1 MNNIQK
7 YIALEWLKFGA
18 NRPIRIGLILY
29 IALFIGG
36 YFAFREIAKVSA
48 NPVVNMSSLTEF
60 PLIWG
65 LNGYIGNWLAFFILG
80 YIGIQLI
87 SIEFSSK
94 TFRQNIISGLHR
106 KEFLYSKFS
115 SAVLLSGA
123 ANIVYGIL
131 SVVLGLLFTED
142 KSMITEGTIF
152 PSIGYFFVMNLG
164 HILLAMMITMA
175 VRKGSVA
182 LFVYFLYG
190 MFIENIIRWS
200 LHNKV
205 LQNSIS
211 MHFYPFNVL
220 EDMTPLPYFDKIS
233 KMGSTEMQ
241 LTLDPHVAFIGA
253 LVYIGIY
260 VFIMFR
266 LATRKDI

>member
-1 MNNIQK
+1 MSNIKK
-7 YIALEWLKFGA
+7 YLALEWLKFGP
-18 NRPIRIGLILY
+18 NRPLRIGLILY
-29 IALFIGG
+29 VALFIGG
-36 YFAFREIAKVSA
+36 YFAFREIAKVSQ

-115 SAVLLSGA
+115 SAVLLA
-123 ANIVYGIL
+123 ALATIVYIVWTIL
-131 SVVLGLLFTED
+131 IGLVFTED
-142 KSMITEGTIF
+142 KSLIAEGAIF
-152 PSIGYFFVMNLG
+152 SSIGYFFVMNLG

-200 LHNKV
+200 VHNKI
-205 LQNSIS
+205 LENSIS

-220 EDMTPLPYFDKIS
+220 EDLTPLPYFDKIA
-233 KMGSTEMQ
+233 KMGTSGMQ
-241 LTLDPHVAFIGA
+241 LTLEPHLALVGA
-253 LVYIGIY
+253 AVYIGIY
-260 VFIMFR
+260 VFVMFK
-266 LATRKDI
+266 LATQKDI